1 MWVVSRLSINLREV
15 ARSALQVISSSAS
28 DRFASHLFGMHISIL
43 RHYVIKIFPPERC
56 VCVCVVGLFF
66 LHDFLGTWIARE
78 WSRTQVGDWFLASR
92 SVVSSHPSLVA
103 TDAAMPAKW
112 TGQYREAKSAE
123 PDQVRKAG
131 QYYVFIA
138 LQSKWWSRR
147 RGPDHRRILY
157 ALARSFGVRLN

>member
-1 MWVVSRLSINLREV
+1 M

-56 VCVCVVGLFF
+56 VCVLWACFFFTSSWGRGSRESDREHKSRIDFWRVVPLF
-66 LHDFLGTWIARE
+66 LP
-78 WSRTQVGDWFLASR
+78 
-92 SVVSSHPSLVA
+92 HPSLVA
-103 TDAAMPAKW
+103 TEAAMPAKW

-138 LQSKWWSRR
+138 LQSK
-147 RGPDHRRILY
+147 
-157 ALARSFGVRLN
+157 